1 MRYTVRVMRPLPSIS
16 ALRPPV
22 QWAATLVLSAALV
35 VALEVLGL
43 PAALLLGPMVA
54 GIVIAGLGGALS
66 VPRSP
71 FHLAQALVGLM
82 IARSIPASFL
92 AEIAEDWP
100 IFIGGIVSTTIASN
114 ALGYLLARRQVLP
127 GTTAIWG
134 SSPGAASAM
143 TFLAEAYGA
152 DVRLVAVMQ
161 YLRVV
166 LVAVSASIVALI
178 WVSPDRGA
186 ASVDWFP
193 PVDWPSLAATL
204 ALAAAGAWAGRRSR
218 LPAGQLLLPLALGVL
233 LHDLGLLKIE
243 LPPWLLAA
251 SYALVGWSIGLRFT
265 RPIILHAARAL
276 PILAVSVL
284 TLIALCGGFAAA
296 LVHFAGLDPLTAFL
310 ATSPG
315 GADSVAI
322 IAASS
327 DVDLQFVMTM
337 QTARLV
343 IVLLTGPSVARFI
356 ARRIERRRAAET
368 PPSS

>member
-1 MRYTVRVMRPLPSIS
+1 
-16 ALRPPV
+16 
-22 QWAATLVLSAALV
+22 
-35 VALEVLGL
+35 
-43 PAALLLGPMVA
+43 
-54 GIVIAGLGGALS
+54 
-66 VPRSP
+66 
-71 FHLAQALVGLM
+71 
-82 IARSIPASFL
+82 
-92 AEIAEDWP
+92 EIAKDWP

-233 LHDLGLLKIE
+233 LHDFGLLKIE